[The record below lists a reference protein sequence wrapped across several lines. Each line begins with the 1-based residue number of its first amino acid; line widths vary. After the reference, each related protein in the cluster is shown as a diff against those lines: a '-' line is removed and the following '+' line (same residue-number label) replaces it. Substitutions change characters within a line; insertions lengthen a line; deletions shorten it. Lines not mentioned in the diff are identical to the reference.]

1 MNHKINETVGCE
13 AMRSETMCNGITVT
27 CMECKISCHPRILSS
42 LKHSIR
48 RAELFT
54 IFQGDMYLPINGIV
68 KKNTLKDL

>member
-42 LKHSIR
+42 LNTP
-48 RAELFT
+48 FDG
-54 IFQGDMYLPINGIV
+54 QNYLQYFKVICIY
-68 KKNTLKDL
+68 LLMA